1 MQGVIPCRAL
11 SLMKQGKPQSIGL
24 IAALAGFFS
33 AGQSAKQLQKSQR
46 TLPPSLCAPAS
57 SSMPYG
63 WTRPK
68 PGWRGVQSK
77 RRHKEILRR
86 QRANA

>member
-1 MQGVIPCRAL
+1 
-11 SLMKQGKPQSIGL
+11 MKQGTPQSIGL
-24 IAALAGFFS
+24 VAALAGIFS
-33 AGQSAKQLQKSQR
+33 ARSQSAKQNKAKL

-57 SSMPYG
+57 NPMPYG

-68 PGWRGVQSK
+68 PGWRAVQSK

-86 QRANA
+86 RRANA